1 MSGPMTK
8 PEIALTRSIYR
19 PAMEALEAQYTVH
32 RLWLADDP
40 LQMLRELGPRIRA
53 LVTPGITGFT
63 RAEIEAMPKLE
74 IIALFGSNKTLDL
87 APARERGIPVTNTPD
102 SISSGVADLAVGLM
116 IASMRRIS
124 ECDRYVRSGTWP
136 TSVPPV
142 GREVRGKV
150 CGIVGLGNIGMAVA
164 KRAAACNMTVRY
176 HGPRRKDGVSYPYHE
191 DVLSLARDSDCL
203 VVTCPLTPATRN
215 LIDAKV
221 LDALG
226 ADGFLVNVARG
237 PIVDEDALIAALRE
251 RRIAGAGLDVFR
263 DEPQVPEAL
272 RALDNVVMTP
282 HVGSTT
288 LEIREGRKRMVLENL
303 RAHFAGEP
311 LLSPLP

>member
-1 MSGPMTK
+1 MD
-8 PEIALTRSIYR
+8 ALG
-19 PAMEALEAQYTVH
+19 EQYTVH
-32 RLWLADDP
+32 RIWLAADP
-40 LQMLRELGPRIRA
+40 LQALRELGPRIRA

-63 RAEIEAMPKLE
+63 REQLDALPALE
-74 IIALFGSNKTLDL
+74 IVAMFGSNKTLDL
-87 APARERGIPVTNTPD
+87 SPARERGIPVTNTPD
-102 SISSGVADLAVGLM
+102 SISTGVADLALGLM

-124 ECDRYVRSGTWP
+124 ECDRYVRSGVWP

-150 CGIVGLGNIGMAVA
+150 CGIVGLGKIGMAVA
-164 KRAAACNMTVRY
+164 KRAVACDMTVRY
-176 HGPRRKDGVSYPYHE
+176 QGPRRKAEVDFPYHE
-191 DVLSLARDSDCL
+191 DVLSLARESDCL
-203 VVTCPLTPATRN
+203 VVTCPLVPATRN
-215 LIDAKV
+215 LVDAKV

-237 PIVDEDALIAALRE
+237 PIIDEEVLIVALRE
-251 RRIAGAGLDVFR
+251 RRIAGAGLDVFY
-263 DEPQVPEAL
+263 DEPRVPEAL
-272 RALDNVVMTP
+272 RTLDNVVMTP

-288 LEIREGRKRMVLENL
+288 FEIREGRKRMVLENL

>member
-1 MSGPMTK
+1 MPK
-8 PEIALTRSIYR
+8 PELLLTRAIYA
-19 PAMEALEAQYTVH
+19 PAVADLERDYVVH
-32 RLWLADDP
+32 KLWQAADP
-40 LQMLRELGPRIRA
+40 MQLLREAGPRIRA

-63 RAEIEAMPKLE
+63 REQLDALPALE
-74 IIALFGSNKTLDL
+74 IITLFGSNKTLDL

-102 SISSGVADLAVGLM
+102 SISEGVADLALGLM
-116 IASMRRIS
+116 IAAMRRIG
-124 ECDRYVRSGTWP
+124 ECDRFVRSGAWP
-136 TSVPPV
+136 ASVPPV

-150 CGIVGLGNIGMAVA
+150 CGIVGLGRIGIAVA
-164 KRAAACNMTVRY
+164 QRAAACGMSVRWQ
-176 HGPRRKDGVSYPYHE
+176 GPRAKPDIAWPYHD
-191 DVLSLARDSDCL
+191 DVLSLARASDCL

-215 LIDAKV
+215 LIDATV

-237 PIVDEDALIAALRE
+237 PIVDEEALIAALTE
-251 RRIAGAGLDVFR
+251 KRIAGAGLDVFR
-263 DEPQVPEAL
+263 DEPQVPAAL

-288 LEIREGRKRMVLENL
+288 LEIREGRRRMVLANL

-311 LLSPLP
+311 LLSPLI

>member
-1 MSGPMTK
+1 MTK

-19 PAMEALEAQYTVH
+19 PALEALEAQYTVH
-32 RLWLADDP
+32 RLWLAADP
-40 LQMLRELGPRIRA
+40 LQRMRELGPRIRA

-63 RAEIEAMPKLE
+63 RAEVEALPKLE

-87 APARERGIPVTNTPD
+87 GPARERGIPVTNTPD

-150 CGIVGLGNIGMAVA
+150 CGIVGLGAIGRGVA
-164 KRAAACNMTVRY
+164 QRAAACGMTVRY
-176 HGPRRKDGVSYPYHE
+176 QGPRRKADAAWAYHE
-191 DVLSLARDSDCL
+191 DVLSLARESDCL
-203 VVTCPLTPATRN
+203 VVTCPSTPATRN
-215 LIDAKV
+215 LIDARV

-226 ADGFLVNVARG
+226 AEGFLVNVARG
-237 PIVDEDALIAALRE
+237 AIVDEAALIAALAE

-263 DEPQVPEAL
+263 EEPHVPPAL
-272 RALDNVVMTP
+272 LALDNVVLTP
-282 HVGSTT
+282 HIGSTT
-288 LEIREGRKRMVLENL
+288 VEVREGRRRMLLANL
-303 RAHFAGEP
+303 RAHFAGQALP
-311 LLSPLP
+311 SPVS